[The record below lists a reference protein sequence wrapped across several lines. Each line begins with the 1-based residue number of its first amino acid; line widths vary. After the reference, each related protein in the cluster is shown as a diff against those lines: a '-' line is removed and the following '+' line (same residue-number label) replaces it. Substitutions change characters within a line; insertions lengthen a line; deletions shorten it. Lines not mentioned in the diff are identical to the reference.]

1 MKTLAFLIAL
11 ATPALTVSAA
21 QAQPARAAADW
32 TTRVEVTAEGGYRMG
47 NPEAAM
53 KLVEYGSI
61 SCSHCADFEL
71 EQGSAIRA
79 QVRTGRVSFE
89 YRPFV
94 IFPSDPGIFMLLSCQ
109 APERYFD
116 SVHALYATHGE
127 WTARLEAADA
137 EIQAQIERGSFGAA
151 MPAIVRASGTDAHFR
166 DGGMTDRQIA
176 TCLSDRAK
184 FDRLGE
190 ATRQGHAQGVS
201 GTPTFFLNGRQ
212 LDVRT
217 FADVTAALTQP

>member
-1 MKTLAFLIAL
+1 MRKLAFLLAL
-11 ATPALTVSAA
+11 AAPAFTVLAAA
-21 QAQPARAAADW
+21 QAQRAPVDW
-32 TTRVEVTAEGGYRMG
+32 TTRVEATAEGGYRMG
-47 NPEAAM
+47 NPDAAM

-127 WTARLEAADA
+127 WTARLEAAGADV
-137 EIQAQIERGSFGAA
+137 QAQMQRGSFGGA

-166 DGGMTDRQIA
+166 DNGMTDRQISA
-176 TCLSDRAK
+176 CLSDRAK
-184 FDRLGE
+184 FDRLAD
-190 ATRQGHAQGVS
+190 ATRQGQAQGVR
-201 GTPTFFLNGRQ
+201 GTPTFFLNGRL
-212 LDVRT
+212 LDVAT
-217 FADVTAALTQP
+217 FAEVTAAVAQP